1 MNKGIWEAGKN
12 WALTLTVIQVA
23 RLRLAVLS
31 VPTPAKRK
39 LTHALTSIS
48 ILAYTTAGIAVG
60 LAQSKKEIT

>member
-12 WALTLTVIQVA
+12 WVLTSTVIRVA
-23 RLRLAVLS
+23 RLKLAVRS

-39 LTHALTSIS
+39 LTRALTSIS
-48 ILAYTTAGIAVG
+48 ILAYITVGIAVG